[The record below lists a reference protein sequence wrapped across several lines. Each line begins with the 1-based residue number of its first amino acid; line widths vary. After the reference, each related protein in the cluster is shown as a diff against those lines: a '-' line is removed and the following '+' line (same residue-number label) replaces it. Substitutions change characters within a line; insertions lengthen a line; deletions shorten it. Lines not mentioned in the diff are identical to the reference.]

1 MKFEIIEPSPRC
13 VHNADLRRRIAQQVY
28 QCSRWLKVQ
37 GFEILRVAGGV
48 IQPRIV
54 IKHSPLCASLEGAV
68 DAYER
73 TPHGERRY
81 RYAVRFDCMVEWEAH

>member
-1 MKFEIIEPSPRC
+1 MKFEIIEPQPRH

-28 QCSRWLKVQ
+28 QCSRWLRVQ

-54 IKHSPLCASLEGAV
+54 IKHSQLCASLEGAV

-73 TPHGERRY
+73 NPHGERRY